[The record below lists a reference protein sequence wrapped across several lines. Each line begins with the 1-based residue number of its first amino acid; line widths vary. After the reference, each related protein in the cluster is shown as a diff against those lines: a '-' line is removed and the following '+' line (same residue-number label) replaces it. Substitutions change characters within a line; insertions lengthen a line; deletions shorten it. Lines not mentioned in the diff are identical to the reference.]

1 MWYIFLKRL
10 ERKLI
15 MSKLAIAICQM
26 QVENDLDTNLGTAE
40 KMIDQ
45 AYRSGAELVVL
56 PEVFHGPYQSELFPR
71 IAEPHPGPSTDL
83 LSRKAGQ
90 HGICIVGGSI
100 IERDHDGYLYNSSF
114 VFGPNGEL
122 LARHRKAHLF
132 DVNIPGKV
140 AFQESSALQ
149 AGNVC
154 TLVNYRDFCFA
165 VMICFDAR
173 FPEFAR
179 TAALNG
185 AQMLIIP
192 AAFSVATGSAHWDVL
207 MRSRAID
214 NQVYVVAA
222 SPARNPASTYQA
234 WGYSMII
241 DPWGQVLQQA
251 DTGQELLTASIDLD
265 TVEQIRLE
273 MPLFSQRR
281 PELYVK

>member
-1 MWYIFLKRL
+1 
-10 ERKLI
+10 
-15 MSKLAIAICQM
+15 MSKLAVAVGQM
-26 QVENDLDTNLGTAE
+26 QVENDLCTNLGTAG

-45 AYRSGAELVVL
+45 AARAGAELVVL
-56 PEVFHGPYQSELFPR
+56 PEIFHGPYQSELFPQ
-71 IAEPHPGPSTDL
+71 IAEPYPGPSTDL
-83 LSRKAGQ
+83 LSRKSCQ
-90 HGICIVGGSI
+90 YGICIVGGSI
-100 IERDHDGYLYNSSF
+100 IERDSDGYLYNSSF
-114 VFGPNGEL
+114 VFGPDGEL

-149 AGNVC
+149 AGNAC
-154 TLVNYRDFCFA
+154 TLVHYRDCCFA

-173 FPEFAR
+173 FPEFAK
-179 TAALNG
+179 TAALRG

-192 AAFSVATGSAHWDVL
+192 AAFSVATGSAHWDIL

-214 NQVYVVAA
+214 NQVYVLAA
-222 SPARNPASTYQA
+222 SPARNPASVYQA

-251 DTGQELLTASIDLD
+251 GTGEELLTTSIDLD

-273 MPLFSQRR
+273 MPLLSQRR